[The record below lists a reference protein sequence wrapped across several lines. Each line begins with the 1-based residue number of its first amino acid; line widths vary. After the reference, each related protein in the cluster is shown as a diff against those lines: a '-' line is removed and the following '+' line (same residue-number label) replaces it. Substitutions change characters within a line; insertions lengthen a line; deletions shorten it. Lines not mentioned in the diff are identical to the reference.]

1 MAYNLAHIR
10 QLVKDRLTDQNFS
23 SALIDQF
30 INDEQREICNYYDLP
45 FNRESATLTLLDGES
60 RVGLPSNHQK
70 TKVLRITSPVDYS
83 NDITRFYLPYNKFRR
98 VFYDITQYS
107 ESHPR
112 WWTIYDG
119 TSIVFSWP
127 ADRNTTL
134 QIEYT
139 SSIPALEDDADV
151 PVIPEDFQEL
161 LVLGA
166 LVRCYEAND
175 DNDIAQYQA
184 GKKNLLLQ
192 AMLKRYSPQQSGKV
206 EILSNS
212 NRGI

>member
-45 FNRESATLTLLDGES
+45 FNRSSATLTLVAGES
-60 RVGLPSNHQK
+60 RVNLPSDHQK
-70 TKVLRITSPVDYS
+70 TKVLRITAPTTEN
-83 NDITRFYLPYNKFRR
+83 NDITRYYLPYGKFRR
-98 VFYDITQYS
+98 IFYDTNNYG
-107 ESHPR
+107 ESSPT
-112 WWTIYDG
+112 WWTIYTDA
-119 TSIVFSWP
+119 IIFSWS
-127 ADRNTTL
+127 ADQNITL
-134 QIEYT
+134 ELDYT
-139 SSIPALEDDADV
+139 ASIPTLSDDADV